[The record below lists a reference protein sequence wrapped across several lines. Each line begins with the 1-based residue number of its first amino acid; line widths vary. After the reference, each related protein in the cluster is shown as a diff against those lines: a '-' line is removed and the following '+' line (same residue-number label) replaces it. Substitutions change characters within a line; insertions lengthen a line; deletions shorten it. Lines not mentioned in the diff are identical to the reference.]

1 MHFIIPLKVTG
12 MDGVKRAFLIVGLVI
27 EIALSTNS
35 VLFFVTESP
44 VTSLCGHLRCDVGL
58 KAAEKQ

>member
-1 MHFIIPLKVTG
+1 

-58 KAAEKQ
+58 KAAEEQ